1 MARRIPELL
10 APAGSLEAVRAAVAN
25 GADAV
30 YLGVERFN
38 ARDEGAQ
45 LTIEELGQACAL
57 ARAHRVRVYL
67 TLNTLLKPGELA
79 PALDLLG
86 RAIDHGIHAAIVQ
99 DVGLIRL
106 IHQVFPGFEL
116 HGSTQLTVHDE
127 RGARLLRELGVQ
139 RVVMAR
145 ENTLDDLRAIRDAVP
160 ELGLETFV
168 HGALCISYSGQCL
181 MSGMI
186 SDRSANRGSCAQA
199 CRKDYVLRDSA
210 TGAELDRG
218 YLISARDLAAHD
230 ELAQLADLGVGCL
243 KIEGRK
249 KKPEYVAVATRSYR
263 QFLDRLARGDDT
275 IPSPE
280 AVTPLVQI
288 YSRGFTAGMLHGR
301 AGRAYVTRTQPDNRG
316 RELGVVVGSR
326 PGEITIEVAEA
337 VRVGDGLG
345 FEPPH
350 GASGQSS
357 GFRVRDVRALAPR
370 NGAVRQA
377 IRSRMPVPI
386 GWRVV
391 RSAEAAL
398 IDRARASTSGLAA
411 DTGPERLALHVRAF
425 GTAGTRLTALFSCAG
440 LDVTVESEA
449 PLSIARTHGLDE
461 SRLREHWARLGD
473 TPFALGP
480 LDLAGLSS
488 GVFLPIRELNEMRRR
503 AVDELLR
510 RRRDLEQVRLRER
523 QRAIEAAIVAI
534 PPRARTPAIAPPR
547 TTCADQETAGNGS
560 PSPAPPRYVLVAE
573 VFSAVDARAAADS
586 GATEIAFDPFLR
598 HPTPSAS
605 HVRALAGEFASR
617 GITLRLR
624 TPTILRP
631 EEKHSLEKWLA
642 LDLPVLSGHLGL
654 ASELAALGR
663 DVVVDYAANCFNQH
677 TAAEI
682 LMRGATRVTASVE
695 LTADELAEMVAP
707 WHGQRFEVL
716 IYGRPEGMTLEHC
729 VLSAAFDRKPTTCRD
744 LCVHKHPVV
753 ALTDPAGY
761 TFPVATDA
769 HCRNRLLHSRPIE
782 ASEYLPRLWSAG
794 IRAYRTV
801 FNVHGD
807 PVTGLVRAYAAALD
821 SLAHAARPALDA
833 PRAIVGTTFTRGH
846 FARAV

>member
-57 ARAHRVRVYL
+57 ARAKGVRVYL

-230 ELAQLADLGVGCL
+230 ELAQLAGLGVGCL

-263 QFLDRLARGDDT
+263 EFLDRLARGDDT
-275 IPSPE
+275 LPSP
-280 AVTPLVQI
+280 ASVVPLVQI
-288 YSRGFTAGMLHGR
+288 YSRGFTAGMLRGR
-301 AGRAYVTRTQPDNRG
+301 AGRTYVTRTQPDNRG

-326 PGEITIEVAEA
+326 PGEITIEVSEP

-350 GASGQSS
+350 GASGQTS
-357 GFRVRDVRALAPR
+357 GFRVHDVRALAPR

-377 IRSRMPVPI
+377 IRSRAPVPI

-391 RSAEAAL
+391 RSADAAL
-398 IDRARASTSGLAA
+398 IDRARASAHRLPDDA
-411 DTGPERLALHVRAF
+411 GPERVAIHVRAF
-425 GTAGTRLTALFSCAG
+425 GDAGSQLTAVFSCAG
-440 LDVTVESEA
+440 VDVTMTSDV
-449 PLSIARTHGLDE
+449 PLSIARSHDLDE
-461 SRLREHWARLGD
+461 SRLREHWGRLGG
-473 TPFALGP
+473 TPFALGR
-480 LDLAGLSS
+480 LDRTGLS
-488 GVFLPIRELNEMRRR
+488 GGLFLPVRELNHLRHR
-503 AVDELLR
+503 AVEELLR
-510 RRRDLEQVRLRER
+510 RRRDLEQARLAER
-523 QRAIEAAIVAI
+523 QRAIERAIVTFPSA
-534 PPRARTPAIAPPR
+534 AAVYALAPPPSTR
-547 TTCADQETAGNGS
+547 ADREAGVTGS
-560 PSPAPPRYVLVAE
+560 SPTSRPRYVLVAE
-573 VFSAVDARAAADS
+573 VFGDDDARTAAAS
-586 GATEIAFDPFLR
+586 GATEIVFDPFLR

-605 HVRALAGEFASR
+605 HVRSLAAELASR

-631 EEKHSLEKWLA
+631 EENRSLEKWLA
-642 LDLPVLSGHLGL
+642 LDLPILSGHLGL
-654 ASELAALGR
+654 ACALAAEGR

-682 LMRGATRVTASVE
+682 LMRGATRITASVE

-707 WHGQRFEVL
+707 WHGQQFEVL

-744 LCVHKHPVV
+744 LCVRKHPVV
-753 ALTDPAGY
+753 GLTDPAGY

-782 ASEYLPRLWSAG
+782 ASEYLPRLWNAG
-794 IRAYRTV
+794 IRAYRAV

-807 PVTGLVRAYAAALD
+807 PVAELVGAYAAALD
-821 SLAHAARPALDA
+821 SLAQAARPALDA

>member
-1 MARRIPELL
+1 MTRRIPELL

-45 LTIEELGQACAL
+45 LTVEELGQAGAL
-57 ARAHRVRVYL
+57 ARAHGVRLYL
-67 TLNTLLKPGELA
+67 TLNTLVKPAELA

-86 RAIDHGIHAAIVQ
+86 RAIDQGIHAAIVQ
-99 DVGLIRL
+99 DIGLIRL

-210 TGAELDRG
+210 TGDELDRG

-230 ELAQLADLGVGCL
+230 ELSQLADLGVGCL

-301 AGRAYVTRTQPDNRG
+301 AGRTYVTRTQPDNRG

-326 PGEITIEVAEA
+326 KGEITIEVAEP

-345 FEPPH
+345 FEPPP
-350 GASGQSS
+350 GASGPSS
-357 GFRVRDVRALAPR
+357 GFRVRDVRALGPR
-370 NGAVRQA
+370 TGAVRQA
-377 IRSRMPVPI
+377 IRSPIPVPI

-391 RSAEAAL
+391 RSADAAL
-398 IDRARASTSGLAA
+398 IDRARASTSGLSA
-411 DTGPERLALHVRAF
+411 DTGPDRIALQVRAF
-425 GTAGTRLTALFSCAG
+425 GRAGSHLTALFSCVG
-440 LDVTVESEA
+440 LDVTVESEGQ
-449 PLSIARTHGLDE
+449 LSIARAHELDE
-461 SRLREHWARLGD
+461 PRLREHWARLGD
-473 TPFALGP
+473 TPFALGA
-480 LDLAGLSS
+480 LDRAGLSS
-488 GVFLPIRELNEMRRR
+488 GVFLPVRELNEMRRR

-510 RRRDLEQVRLRER
+510 RRRDLEQVRLAER
-523 QRAIEAAIVAI
+523 QRAIDTAIVAI
-534 PPRARTPAIAPPR
+534 PPKASAPDIAPPR
-547 TTCADQETAGNGS
+547 TASADRGNAGNGS
-560 PSPAPPRYVLVAE
+560 SLPPPRYALVAE
-573 VFSAVDARAAADS
+573 VFCDDDAHQAAGA
-586 GATEIAFDPFLR
+586 GATEIVFDPFLR

-605 HVRALAGEFASR
+605 HVRSLAGELAAR
-617 GITLRLR
+617 GIALRLR

-631 EEKHSLEKWLA
+631 EENRSLEKWLA
-642 LDLPVLSGHLGL
+642 LDLPILSGHLGL

-682 LMRGATRVTASVE
+682 LIRGATRVTASVE

-707 WHGQRFEVL
+707 WRGQRFEVL

-744 LCVHKHPVV
+744 LCVHKHPIV

-794 IRAYRTV
+794 IRAYRAV

-807 PVTGLVRAYAAALD
+807 PVAGLVRAYAAALD
-821 SLAHAARPALDA
+821 SLAQAARPALDA